1 MEEITTKPVEN
12 DTDLSTSSVPFTVSP
27 KKCNL
32 SFSIT
37 FDFNDINNENSTDS
51 ENADLQIDISEV
63 DNYEP
68 SSKHKREAVLNEM
81 EEEIERQLDA
91 EAPKT
96 NLTATNVKNILKHVI
111 SYEHLMTM
119 VQKWLQDTE
128 NDINIGP
135 KLTRAKAKKL
145 AAAKVNIPWPITTA
159 QQTSSEVQALIQ
171 EELPEDSSD
180 EEYNPEH
187 DKQSDDDREV
197 ENTANS
203 DIEAQ
208 LSIATNNKD
217 VSSSE
222 QLSQNIQYDSEGIF
236 KIPAVP
242 HVAMEEESIG
252 QRTRSKL
259 SLSETSL
266 EEIEQAFIPPDL
278 TADMTEDLECEYDE
292 DWDNFLKEFMQPLTQ
307 DPAMEDDPEADP
319 EYNILEDETD
329 LLDKEELRTD
339 RAVEVPRKEQYD
351 LIAELLELTPMFST
365 QEQEVSRKKKVVD
378 NTTPPIESDIMNC
391 SVVHLLPAPAEPEL
405 PEVINSDQ
413 RLLLATQLQQHVQL
427 MAQYFVMTYMHPE
440 YHSLA
445 KHVNCH
451 AGFTC
456 HSVYAIVSRQ
466 AGSSGPLADRR
477 ARVETTVRYLSNGP
491 DSTFNVKNLESA
503 LKLVSTWEN
512 KFNDTKFYANFKKTI
527 TNETANTKIYRINK
541 WRHNEQFPPE
551 LEKLFV
557 ESKALMYP
565 QLLPWIPFRNG
576 IKYAAKSTYLK
587 SEETLI
593 TLGIEQFLPFV
604 TSKSK
609 KFHTKKMQLIDTAQL
624 IRHYLLPCR
633 DAKGI
638 LHHINKRRASK
649 DDNPIKHYFEKGCAP
664 RIIHYITLDS
674 KLKAPKDQSIEL
686 LPPRWQTYL
695 QGKDEINSKK
705 NKYTFDS
712 YNNLSLGKE
721 GINMNVIIKLH
732 PSIPNSH
739 LLRNPIVNMLPKI
752 LPATLNSK
760 ISSRTDNLPKRNF
773 KFDDNGDKKLFN
785 NNVQDTETHKRKT
798 TVCKAHT
805 NLCSSKINTSDINPT
820 HTDKNNTKLNTILTR
835 NSKISKESLQ
845 MESSEL
851 PQIRKTTP
859 RLAKTRSAQNMKLM
873 AQALGSKNS
882 FNCSIVKS
890 KEKDTTDKN
899 IDEHC
904 STSKVDNE
912 EEIAELMLASSTI
925 IKDPVNRR
933 KAKQTREL
941 EIIKRL
947 LKAENPLTEE
957 EREAKFAAS
966 FLQKLHL
973 ILESND
979 PETFK
984 AVIKLYL
991 NCSEKLES
999 INHTVIDPLITNE
1012 SKEFMP
1018 NKQTLED
1025 SAVKK
1030 DILMIQLYQE
1040 VCKKLQNYPEICTD
1054 FLLFLKPHQAAMIG
1068 KSIEYM
1074 MLQKMNDFVHVAQ
1087 IYFAKQPSR
1096 IAKMMQAI
1104 TQLSSD
1110 PHTTLENV
1118 YTVMSPVFKGHPLVM
1133 DLFLQILPTAK
1144 PPESLL
1150 APHMFENMTC
1160 PLGPY
1165 DKNTTYSENALELY
1179 ENIELP
1185 TATYQEDPYGGENC
1199 KCDCH
1204 NSDEASL
1211 KNNSEHCVSCGTR
1224 FLNGRIYLQTPEGL
1238 RPAKITFPGEDVEK
1252 LENIARISLKIAYK
1266 TVLPIS
1272 SKKQRKSSKNDSNHE
1287 NICGKQC
1294 TTKYSPLKDN
1304 EDNEKRIEKSKRNV
1318 KFSLKSDQRKILK
1331 RLGTVD
1337 HAIANKRMRIS
1348 QCKNKREKKTEESD
1362 SMLELNEFG
1371 IMKQE
1376 KTSEIMETQE
1386 IDTQLSIQN
1395 NSLSTQVITKTRMS
1409 SSTSNNTGNPN
1420 NTETA
1425 VMTKAVEDNMQSIS
1439 DLINN
1444 KPWTRQ
1450 EDMIL
1455 LQNIKKEYSENSF
1468 LLISEKLQNRT
1479 IDQVRERSQTLLSLL
1494 QKMM

>member
-1 MEEITTKPVEN
+1 MLCVVMYDTFNIFIKMEEITTKPVEN

-445 KHVNCH
+445 K
-451 AGFTC
+451 
-456 HSVYAIVSRQ
+456 
-466 AGSSGPLADRR
+466 
-477 ARVETTVRYLSNGP
+477 
-491 DSTFNVKNLESA
+491 
-503 LKLVSTWEN
+503 
-512 KFNDTKFYANFKKTI
+512 
-527 TNETANTKIYRINK
+527 
-541 WRHNEQFPPE
+541 
-551 LEKLFV
+551 
-557 ESKALMYP
+557 
-565 QLLPWIPFRNG
+565 LLPWIPFRNG

>member
-1 MEEITTKPVEN
+1 MEESANKPVQS
-12 DTDLSTSSVPFTVSP
+12 DIDALTSSVAFIESP

-32 SFSIT
+32 SFSIN
-37 FDFNDINNENSTDS
+37 FDFNDVNSENSTDS

-68 SSKHKREAVLNEM
+68 SSKHKREAIEEASVLNEM

-91 EAPKT
+91 KAAKT
-96 NLTATNVKNILKHVI
+96 NLTPTNVKNILKHVI
-111 SYEHLMTM
+111 PYEHLMTM

-128 NDINIGP
+128 NDVNFGP

-159 QQTSSEVQALIQ
+159 QKTSSEVQALIQ

-197 ENTANS
+197 ENTASS
-203 DIEAQ
+203 DVELQ
-208 LSIATNNKD
+208 LSASTNNKD
-217 VSSSE
+217 VASSE
-222 QLSQNIQYDSEGIF
+222 QQISSHVQYDSEGIF
-236 KIPAVP
+236 KIPAIP
-242 HVAMEEESIG
+242 HVATEEESIG

-266 EEIEQAFIPPDL
+266 EEIEQAFIPPDIP
-278 TADMTEDLECEYDE
+278 TTDDIID
-292 DWDNFLKEFMQPLTQ
+292 DWDWENNEDYYDFLKTLKQYTQPLTQ
-307 DPAMEDDPEADP
+307 EPAVEDDPEADP
-319 EYNILEDETD
+319 EYNILEDEETD

-351 LIAELLELTPMFST
+351 LIAELLELTPMFSM
-365 QEQEVSRKKKVVD
+365 QEQEVSKKKKVLD
-378 NTTPPIESDIMNC
+378 NTTPPIESDAMN
-391 SVVHLLPAPAEPEL
+391 SSAVHHLPPPAESEPPEL
-405 PEVINSDQ
+405 FNFEQ
-413 RLLLATQLQQHVQL
+413 RLLLEIQLQQHVQL
-427 MAQYFVMTYMHPE
+427 LAQHFVMTHMHPE
-440 YHSLA
+440 YHSMA
-445 KHVNCH
+445 KI
-451 AGFTC
+451 
-456 HSVYAIVSRQ
+456 YKQ
-466 AGSSGPLADRR
+466 
-477 ARVETTVRYLSNGP
+477 YLNNLRCMSNGP
-491 DSTFNVKNLESA
+491 NAKNLEAA

-512 KFNDTKFYANFKKTI
+512 KFSDTKFSANFKKNV
-527 TNETANTKIYRINK
+527 TNETTKSKMYRANK
-541 WRHNEQFPPE
+541 WRHTEQFLPE

-565 QLLPWIPFRNG
+565 QLLPLIPFRHG
-576 IKYAAKSTYLK
+576 IRHTKSTYLK

-593 TLGIEQFLPFV
+593 SLGLEKFLPFV
-604 TSKSK
+604 TSRPR
-609 KFHTKKMQLIDTAQL
+609 KFHRKRMQLMDAAQL
-624 IRHYLLPCR
+624 ISLNLLQCR
-633 DAKGI
+633 DARGI
-638 LHHINKRRASK
+638 FHHIYKRRVSK
-649 DDNPIKHYFEKGCAP
+649 DQNPIKHYFEKGCAP
-664 RIIHYITLDS
+664 KIIHYITLES
-674 KLKAPKDQSIEL
+674 KPKAPKDQPIEL
-686 LPPRWQTYL
+686 LPLKWQMYL
-695 QGKDEINSKK
+695 KK
-705 NKYTFDS
+705 EYKNDS
-712 YNNLSLGKE
+712 AKSRCIFNPYNNFSLEKR
-721 GINMNVIIKLH
+721 GITMNAIVKSY
-732 PSIPNSH
+732 PYIPNH
-739 LLRNPIVNMLPKI
+739 FLRNPIVNMLPKI
-752 LPATLNSK
+752 LPATLNPKASSK
-760 ISSRTDNLPKRNF
+760 IDNSTKRNVNTDNSS
-773 KFDDNGDKKLFN
+773 DKKVLDN
-785 NNVQDTETHKRKT
+785 NIQNTEAHKRKT
-798 TVCKAHT
+798 AVYKVHT
-805 NLCSSKINTSDINPT
+805 NSSSLKANTSDVKPMQT
-820 HTDKNNTKLNTILTR
+820 DKLPDKNNTKLNTVLTR
-835 NSKISKESLQ
+835 SSKVSKESPQ
-845 MESSEL
+845 ISSEL

-859 RLAKTRSAQNMKLM
+859 RLAKTKSAQNMKLM

-882 FNCSIVKS
+882 SNCNTLKS
-890 KEKDTTDKN
+890 KEKDTTEKN
-899 IDEHC
+899 IDKHC
-904 STSKVDNE
+904 SASKVDNE

-925 IKDPVNRR
+925 IKDSVSRK

-966 FLQKLHL
+966 YLQKLHL
-973 ILESND
+973 ILESNN

-991 NCSEKLES
+991 DYSEKLES
-999 INHTVIDPLITNE
+999 INHTVIDPSITDRSEEFPAN
-1012 SKEFMP
+1012 KEML
-1018 NKQTLED
+1018 QD
-1025 SAVKK
+1025 SAIKK
-1030 DILMIQLYQE
+1030 DLLTVQLYQE

-1068 KSIEYM
+1068 KSTEYM

-1118 YTVMSPVFKGHPLVM
+1118 YTVMSSVFKGHSLVM
-1133 DLFLQILPTAK
+1133 DLFLQILPTGK

-1165 DKNTTYSENALELY
+1165 DKNTTYTENASELY

-1185 TATYQEDPYGGENC
+1185 TATYQEVPYGGENC

-1204 NSDEASL
+1204 NTDEANM

-1238 RPAKITFPGEDVEK
+1238 RPAKITFPGEDQEK
-1252 LENIARISLKIAYK
+1252 LENIARISLKIADK
-1266 TVLPIS
+1266 TIPSIS
-1272 SKKQRKSSKNDSNHE
+1272 SKKRRKSSKNESSHE
-1287 NICGKQC
+1287 DQICQKQC

-1304 EDNEKRIEKSKRNV
+1304 EDNEKAITKSKRNV
-1318 KFSLKSDQRKILK
+1318 KFTLKTDKKKILK
-1331 RLGTVD
+1331 RIGTID
-1337 HAIANKRMRIS
+1337 HAITDKRMRIS
-1348 QCKNKREKKTEESD
+1348 HCKNKREKKIEENDTSK
-1362 SMLELNEFG
+1362 LEHNELD
-1371 IMKQE
+1371 IMKHE
-1376 KTSEIMETQE
+1376 KTSEFTETE
-1386 IDTQLSIQN
+1386 NNCTQLSMQDN
-1395 NSLSTQVITKTRMS
+1395 LSSTEVTTKTQIS
-1409 SSTSNNTGNPN
+1409 SNTNNIGCSSNNRNIESAFRN
-1420 NTETA
+1420 SA
-1425 VMTKAVEDNMQSIS
+1425 MEDNMPSKS

-1455 LQNIKKEYSENSF
+1455 LQDIKKEYSENSF
-1468 LLISEKLQNRT
+1468 LLISEKLENRT
-1479 IDQVRERSQTLLSLL
+1479 VDQVKERCQTLLSLL

>member
-1 MEEITTKPVEN
+1 MEESTNKPVQN
-12 DTDLSTSSVPFTVSP
+12 DFNVLTSSVSFTDSP

-32 SFSIT
+32 SFSIN
-37 FDFNDINNENSTDS
+37 FDFNDVNSENSTDS

-68 SSKHKREAVLNEM
+68 SSKHKREAVEEASVLNEM

-91 EAPKT
+91 KAAKT

-111 SYEHLMTM
+111 PYEHLMTM

-145 AAAKVNIPWPITTA
+145 AAAKVDILWPITTA
-159 QQTSSEVQALIQ
+159 QKTSSEVQALIQ

-197 ENTANS
+197 EIIGSN
-203 DIEAQ
+203 DIESQ
-208 LSIATNNKD
+208 LSISTNSKD
-217 VSSSE
+217 IASQQQMSSHI
-222 QLSQNIQYDSEGIF
+222 LYDSEGIF

-242 HVAMEEESIG
+242 PITTEEESIG

-266 EEIEQAFIPPDL
+266 EEIEQAFIPPDI
-278 TADMTEDLECEYDE
+278 TADMTDDWDCELDE
-292 DWDNFLKEFMQPLTQ
+292 DWDNFLKEFTQPLTQ
-307 DPAMEDDPEADP
+307 EPAIEDDPDADP

-329 LLDKEELRTD
+329 LWDKEELRTD

-365 QEQEVSRKKKVVD
+365 QEQEVSRKKKVLD
-378 NTTPPIESDIMNC
+378 NTTPPIENDAMNS
-391 SVVHLLPAPAEPEL
+391 SVAHLLPVLAESEL
-405 PEVINSDQ
+405 PKLMDYE
-413 RLLLATQLQQHVQL
+413 RLLLATQFQQHIQL
-427 MAQYFVMTYMHPE
+427 MAQHFVMTYMHPE
-440 YHSLA
+440 YHLLA
-445 KHVNCH
+445 KVCKQNLN
-451 AGFTC
+451 
-456 HSVYAIVSRQ
+456 S
-466 AGSSGPLADRR
+466 L
-477 ARVETTVRYLSNGP
+477 RYLNNGP
-491 DSTFNVKNLESA
+491 KSAFNVKNLEAA

-512 KFNDTKFYANFKKTI
+512 KFNDTKFYANFKKNV
-527 TNETANTKIYRINK
+527 TNETAKSKIYCVNK
-541 WRHNEQFPPE
+541 YKYIEQFLPE

-565 QLLPWIPFRNG
+565 HLLPSIPFRNG
-576 IKYAAKSTYLK
+576 VKYKKPAYSKA
-587 SEETLI
+587 EETLI
-593 TLGIEQFLPFV
+593 ALGIEQFLPFV
-604 TSKSK
+604 SSKSK
-609 KFHTKKMQLIDTAQL
+609 KFHTKKMQLFDAVQL
-624 IRHYLLPCR
+624 IIHYLLPCR
-633 DAKGI
+633 DAQGL
-638 LHHINKRRASK
+638 LHHIYKRRASK
-649 DDNPIKHYFEKGCAP
+649 DENPIKHYFEKSCAP
-664 RIIHYITLDS
+664 KIVHYVTS
-674 KLKAPKDQSIEL
+674 EFPLKAPKDQSIEL
-686 LPPRWQTYL
+686 LPLKWQTYL
-695 QGKDEINSKK
+695 QKEHK
-705 NKYTFDS
+705 NDLAKSRYIFDS
-712 YNNLSLGKE
+712 YSNLSLAKE
-721 GINMNVIIKLH
+721 GINMNAIMKSFY
-732 PSIPNSH
+732 PSIPNNH

-752 LPATLNSK
+752 LPATLNPKAPSK
-760 ISSRTDNLPKRNF
+760 IDNSTKKSC
-773 KFDDNGDKKLFN
+773 KFNSEDKKIVDN
-785 NNVQDTETHKRKT
+785 SIQNTETYKRKT
-798 TVCKAHT
+798 AVHKGHT
-805 NLCSSKINTSDINPT
+805 NSCSSKANTSDVEPIQ
-820 HTDKNNTKLNTILTR
+820 TDKSLNKNNIKLNTVLTR
-835 NSKISKESLQ
+835 SSKMSKESPQ
-845 MESSEL
+845 IS

-859 RLAKTRSAQNMKLM
+859 RLAKTKSAQNMKLM

-882 FNCSIVKS
+882 FNCNTLKS
-890 KEKDTTDKN
+890 KEKDAADKN

-925 IKDPVNRR
+925 IKDSVSRK

-966 FLQKLHL
+966 YLQKLHL

-984 AVIKLYL
+984 AVIKLFLDY
-991 NCSEKLES
+991 SEKLDS
-999 INHTVIDPLITNE
+999 INHTVTDPSIIDGSEDFPT
-1012 SKEFMP
+1012 
-1018 NKQTLED
+1018 NKQIED
-1025 SAVKK
+1025 NAIKK
-1030 DILMIQLYQE
+1030 DILTIQLYQE
-1040 VCKKLQNYPEICTD
+1040 ICKKLQNYPEVFTD
-1054 FLLFLKPHQAAMIG
+1054 FVLFLKPHQAAIIG
-1068 KSIEYM
+1068 KSAEYM

-1118 YTVMSPVFKGHPLVM
+1118 YAVMNTVFKGHPLVM

-1144 PPESLL
+1144 PPESLF

-1165 DKNTTYSENALELY
+1165 DKNITYMENASELY

-1204 NSDEASL
+1204 NIDEASS
-1211 KNNSEHCVSCGTR
+1211 KNNSEHCVSCGIR

-1238 RPAKITFPGEDVEK
+1238 RPAKITFAGEDREK
-1252 LENIARISLKIAYK
+1252 LENIARISLKIADK
-1266 TVLPIS
+1266 AIPSIS
-1272 SKKQRKSSKNDSNHE
+1272 SKKRKSSKNNSNHE
-1287 NICGKQC
+1287 DLCKKQC
-1294 TTKYSPLKDN
+1294 ATKYSPIKDN
-1304 EDNEKRIEKSKRNV
+1304 EDNEKAITKSKRNV
-1318 KFSLKSDQRKILK
+1318 KFTLKTDQRKILK
-1331 RLGTVD
+1331 RIGTVD
-1337 HAIANKRMRIS
+1337 HAVADKRMRIS
-1348 QCKNKREKKTEESD
+1348 QCKNKREKKIEESD
-1362 SMLELNEFG
+1362 VLLEQNEPDITRHEKANEF
-1371 IMKQE
+1371 
-1376 KTSEIMETQE
+1376 TETE
-1386 IDTQLSIQN
+1386 NSCCTQLSMQDNLSSTEVIAKTQISSNISN
-1395 NSLSTQVITKTRMS
+1395 NIGFNSNKNIETVLTTATENMS
-1409 SSTSNNTGNPN
+1409 S
-1420 NTETA
+1420 
-1425 VMTKAVEDNMQSIS
+1425 KS
-1439 DLINN
+1439 DLTND

-1455 LQNIKKEYSENSF
+1455 LQNIKKEYSESSF
-1468 LLISEKLQNRT
+1468 LLISEKLENRT
-1479 IDQVRERSQTLLSLL
+1479 VDQVKERCQTLLSLL